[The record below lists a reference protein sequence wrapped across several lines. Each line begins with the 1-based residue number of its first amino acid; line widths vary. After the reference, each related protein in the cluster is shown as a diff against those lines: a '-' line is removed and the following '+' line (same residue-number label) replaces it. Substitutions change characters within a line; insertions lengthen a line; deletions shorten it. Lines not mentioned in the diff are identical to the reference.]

1 MIVAA
6 CSIGL
11 GSKAAVTQRIAR
23 FKFRESVWRHYGK
36 PGCLPQGLLPIGDAV
51 SRFNPVYGQG
61 MTVALQEAV
70 VLREVL
76 AEHSQRPAPLASL
89 VEDFLVHAES
99 VIATPWPVS
108 SVPDFLYP
116 QTRGERPANLE
127 EQLQQQREEYRN
139 AMHDPAVHR
148 ALLERLHLVLPKD
161 VAKRNQT
168 PAAAQSA
175 AASAGSAA
183 VGTRCA

>member
-1 MIVAA
+1 VIVAA

-70 VLREVL
+70 LREVL

-99 VIATPWPVS
+99 VIATPWSVS

-116 QTRGERPANLE
+116 QTRGERPANLA
-127 EQLQQQREEYRN
+127 EQLQQQREECRKT
-139 AMHDPAVHR
+139 A
-148 ALLERLHLVLPKD
+148 
-161 VAKRNQT
+161 
-168 PAAAQSA
+168 
-175 AASAGSAA
+175 
-183 VGTRCA
+183 